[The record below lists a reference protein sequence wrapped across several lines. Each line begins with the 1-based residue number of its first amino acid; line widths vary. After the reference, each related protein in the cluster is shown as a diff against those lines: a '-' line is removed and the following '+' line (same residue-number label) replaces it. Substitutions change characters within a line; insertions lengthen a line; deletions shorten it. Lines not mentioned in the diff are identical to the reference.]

1 MRKKWTYVAIVSM
14 MLGVAPVFTGCV
26 DTDEPAGIN
35 ELRGAK
41 AELLRAKAAVEQANA
56 QWVLADAQYREAL
69 ARHENALA
77 AQAEYEAEKRRLEA
91 EMKAAQN
98 ERDKIQLQK
107 EIADLQAQME
117 ENALYHQ
124 TTMLQLQMN
133 FEKVRLEYENLMKA
147 IEIAEATGNGV
158 PTTIA
163 DLKRDVQEK
172 YAKLYGGSYTNSQG
186 EAIPVP
192 VESSLY
198 YLLQQAQERVYN
210 ISLNHA
216 NGIVDSNGSKYIPML
231 KLHVADAEAKVAAE
245 KEALQKLQDFLKN
258 DVETTDWRAEIE
270 ELEAAIDQINKDL
283 DAKKVE
289 LSKAENSDS
298 YIAAKQA
305 LYGVYISNKPI
316 QSKGMSGVEGSALAD
331 YPMNWYDA
339 TQDGAWQVYKRS
351 EQELQELKKETEFT
365 LEGDKMETKV
375 SEPLNDLLQAMERE
389 IYGLSSTATVTD
401 WQNGLGYDDIVY
413 RYYYEDASSNPVY
426 PSFDIEKD
434 EYPATINTGIP
445 VSQLFAHFQNWKEV
459 LAAASENNY
468 KNAIEMAKLE
478 KARLNDEI
486 EKTDKPNYDKKVAE
500 WRIALDAYSKGTI
513 ADFTKDEDYG
523 AVTEIFTGYSTAYK
537 ALADAVKAYNDTYSS
552 KYTEA
557 YNTYISEERRLT
569 YYEYGL
575 DAFLANVPAGF
586 NITEAKSNIDNITG
600 ARTIDAYED
609 AIRKACSAAGENDK
623 AAVEAAVWT
632 AIETYVQTLLNN
644 NKELI
649 GKAEEAAKKAA
660 GDAVDIVKVNT
671 AQSNLSV
678 AANKITSAFTALD
691 NIIKY
696 PYAQKR
702 TTDAA
707 KASTLDVLIGKYNE
721 ETKKYELKLSGTTVT
736 AYQKELDEKGNETG
750 KLEVIVTDLEAA
762 EITAATKTELLSK
775 TDIKNVVVKAS
786 KAAFGVLPD
795 EYWAADELPTP
806 DEILAAYEEY
816 IDAGNS
822 YSDMPAG
829 IIYAQK
835 VKEVEEKDE
844 AINQVA
850 DLGKLKAEVD
860 AAYDALVK
868 KFQTEYETTFA
879 DAEKAVED
887 NAAKLLDA
895 ETALID
901 AEEPFAKLKADIAQL
916 EAKLSAQ
923 TTIKAQLIAAV
934 TNHLGIEWPNNGG
947 WGQGN
952 GTNYDPES
960 FEEAL
965 EEAVAYQ
972 EKVVANAEYS
982 LAQLKIQLTQAEDGK
997 FDDLSYAQMQLTVAT
1012 NEFNVAWEAYQEAL
1026 ENLQKGLAV
1035 AADEAEEEQP
1045 AE

>member
-26 DTDEPAGIN
+26 DTDEPAGIEN
-35 ELRGAK
+35 LRGAK

-77 AQAEYEAEKRRLEA
+77 AQAEYEAEKRKLEA

-172 YAKLYGGSYTNSQG
+172 YAKLYGGDYIDALGN
-186 EAIPVP
+186 PVS
-192 VESSLY
+192 VSAENSLY
-198 YLLQQAQERVYN
+198 YKLQAAQKKVYD

-216 NGIVDSNGSKYIPML
+216 HGIVNDEGKDKYIPRL
-231 KLHVADAEAKVAAE
+231 ELQVANQQAIVDAE

-258 DVETTDWRAEIE
+258 DTETTDWRAEIE
-270 ELEAAIDQINKDL
+270 ELETALEDIKKAV
-283 DAKKVE
+283 DAKNVE
-289 LSKAENSDS
+289 LEKAKNSES
-298 YIAAKQA
+298 YLALAHA
-305 LYGVYISNKPI
+305 LYGVYGNTAT
-316 QSKGMSGVEGSALAD
+316 GGTTDVTGVEGTMAD
-331 YPMNWYDA
+331 EYPVDWEA
-339 TQDGAWQVYKRS
+339 AAQDGAWQVYKRA
-351 EQELQELKKETEFT
+351 EKDLNTLKLETEFT

-375 SEPLNDLLQAMERE
+375 SKPLNDLLQAMERE
-389 IYGLSSTATVTD
+389 MYGLSSTATVTD
-401 WQNGLGYDDIVY
+401 WQNGLVYDEIVY
-413 RYYYEDASSNPVY
+413 RYYYNDGTKDVY
-426 PSFDIEKD
+426 PSFDVEKD
-434 EYPATINTGIP
+434 EYPATINTGLP

-486 EKTDKPNYDKKVAE
+486 EKKDRPNYDKKVAE

-586 NITEAKSNIDNITG
+586 NIKEAESNIENITG

-649 GKAEEAAKKAA
+649 GKAEAAAKKAA
-660 GDAVDIVKVNT
+660 GDAVDINKVNV
-671 AQSNLSV
+671 AQGTLSK
-678 AANKITSAFTALD
+678 AANKITSAFTTLD
-691 NIIKY
+691 NIIMY

-762 EITAATKTELLSK
+762 EITAATKTELLPK
-775 TDIKNVVVKAS
+775 TNIKGVVVSAS
-786 KAAFGVLPD
+786 EAAFGVLPD

-816 IDAGNS
+816 IDAGYS
-822 YSDMPAG
+822 YPEKPAG

-868 KFQTEYETTFA
+868 EFQTKYDEAFA
-879 DAEKAVED
+879 GAEKALDDATE
-887 NAAKLLDA
+887 KLLAADA
-895 ETALID
+895 ALFE
-901 AEEPFAKLKADIAQL
+901 AEEAFATIKAEIAEL
-916 EAKLSAQ
+916 EAKYNAQ
-923 TTIKAQLIAAV
+923 TAIRNTLIQAV
-934 TNHLGIEWPNNGG
+934 TNNLGIEWPNGSG
-947 WGQGN
+947 TGTGQYN
-952 GTNYDPES
+952 PETFEDALEAAIAYQKS
-960 FEEAL
+960 VVVNVEEAL
-965 EEAVAYQ
+965 AKLKIALTKAQDGQYDDM
-972 EKVVANAEYS
+972 AD
-982 LAQLKIQLTQAEDGK
+982 AQLALDI
-997 FDDLSYAQMQLTVAT
+997 AT
-1012 NEFNVAWEAYQEAL
+1012 YNFNTAWEAYQDAL

>member
-26 DTDEPAGIN
+26 DTDEPAGIEN
-35 ELRGAK
+35 LRGAK

-77 AQAEYEAEKRRLEA
+77 AQAEYEAEKRKLEA

-172 YAKLYGGSYTNSQG
+172 YAKLYGGDYIDALGN
-186 EAIPVP
+186 PVS
-192 VESSLY
+192 VSAENSLY
-198 YLLQQAQERVYN
+198 YKLQAAQKKVYD

-216 NGIVDSNGSKYIPML
+216 HGIVNDEGKDKYIPRL
-231 KLHVADAEAKVAAE
+231 ELQVANQQAIVDAE

-258 DVETTDWRAEIE
+258 DTETTDWRAEIE
-270 ELEAAIDQINKDL
+270 ELETALEDIKKAV
-283 DAKKVE
+283 DAKNVE
-289 LSKAENSDS
+289 LEKAKNSES
-298 YIAAKQA
+298 YLALAHA
-305 LYGVYISNKPI
+305 LYGVYGNTAT
-316 QSKGMSGVEGSALAD
+316 GGTTDVTGVEGTMAD
-331 YPMNWYDA
+331 EYPVDWEA
-339 TQDGAWQVYKRS
+339 AAQDGAWQVYKRA
-351 EQELQELKKETEFT
+351 EKDLNTLKLETEFT

-375 SEPLNDLLQAMERE
+375 SKPLNDLLQAMERE
-389 IYGLSSTATVTD
+389 MYGLSSTATVTD
-401 WQNGLGYDDIVY
+401 WQNGLVYDEIVY
-413 RYYYEDASSNPVY
+413 RYYYNDGTKDVY
-426 PSFDIEKD
+426 PSFDVEKD
-434 EYPATINTGIP
+434 EYPATINTGLP

-486 EKTDKPNYDKKVAE
+486 EKKDKPNYDKKVAE

-586 NITEAKSNIDNITG
+586 NIKEAESNIENITG

-649 GKAEEAAKKAA
+649 GKAEAAAKKAA
-660 GDAVDIVKVNT
+660 GDAVDINKVNV
-671 AQSNLSV
+671 AQGTLSK
-678 AANKITSAFTALD
+678 AANKITSAFTTLD
-691 NIIKY
+691 NIIMY

-762 EITAATKTELLSK
+762 EITAATKTELLPK
-775 TDIKNVVVKAS
+775 TNIKGVVVSAS
-786 KAAFGVLPD
+786 EAAFGVLPD

-816 IDAGNS
+816 IDAGYS
-822 YSDMPAG
+822 YPEKPAG

-868 KFQTEYETTFA
+868 EFQTKYDEAFA
-879 DAEKAVED
+879 GAEKALDDATE
-887 NAAKLLDA
+887 KLLAADA
-895 ETALID
+895 AVFE
-901 AEEPFAKLKADIAQL
+901 AEEAFATIKAEIAEL
-916 EAKLSAQ
+916 EAKYNAQ
-923 TTIKAQLIAAV
+923 TAIRNTLIQAV
-934 TNHLGIEWPNNGG
+934 TNNLGIEWPNGSG
-947 WGQGN
+947 TGTGQYN
-952 GTNYDPES
+952 PETFEDALEAAIAYQKS
-960 FEEAL
+960 VVVNVEEAL
-965 EEAVAYQ
+965 AKLKIALTKAQDGQYDDM
-972 EKVVANAEYS
+972 AD
-982 LAQLKIQLTQAEDGK
+982 AQLALDI
-997 FDDLSYAQMQLTVAT
+997 AT
-1012 NEFNVAWEAYQEAL
+1012 YNFNTAWEAYQDAL

>member
-26 DTDEPAGIN
+26 DTDEPAGIEN
-35 ELRGAK
+35 LRGAK

-77 AQAEYEAEKRRLEA
+77 AQAEYEAEKRKLEA

-172 YAKLYGGSYTNSQG
+172 YAKLYGGDYIDALGN
-186 EAIPVP
+186 PVS
-192 VESSLY
+192 VSAENSLY
-198 YLLQQAQERVYN
+198 YKLQAAQKKVYD

-216 NGIVDSNGSKYIPML
+216 HGIVNDEGKDKYIPRL
-231 KLHVADAEAKVAAE
+231 ELQVANQQAIVDAE

-258 DVETTDWRAEIE
+258 DTETTDWRAEIE
-270 ELEAAIDQINKDL
+270 ELETALEDIKKAV
-283 DAKKVE
+283 DAKNVE
-289 LSKAENSDS
+289 LEKAKNSES
-298 YIAAKQA
+298 YLALAHA
-305 LYGVYISNKPI
+305 LYGVYGNTAT
-316 QSKGMSGVEGSALAD
+316 GGTTDVTGVEGTMAD
-331 YPMNWYDA
+331 EYPVDWEA
-339 TQDGAWQVYKRS
+339 AAQDGAWQVYKRA
-351 EQELQELKKETEFT
+351 EKDLNTLKLETEFT

-375 SEPLNDLLQAMERE
+375 SKPLNDLLQAMERE
-389 IYGLSSTATVTD
+389 MYGLSSTATVTD
-401 WQNGLGYDDIVY
+401 WQNGLVYDEIVY
-413 RYYYEDASSNPVY
+413 RYYYNDGTKDVY
-426 PSFDIEKD
+426 PSFDVEKD
-434 EYPATINTGIP
+434 EYPATINTGLP

-486 EKTDKPNYDKKVAE
+486 EKKDKPNYDKKVAE

-586 NITEAKSNIDNITG
+586 NIKEAESNIENITG

-649 GKAEEAAKKAA
+649 GKAEAAAKKAA
-660 GDAVDIVKVNT
+660 GDAVDINKVNV
-671 AQSNLSV
+671 AQGTLSK
-678 AANKITSAFTALD
+678 AANKITSAFTTLD
-691 NIIKY
+691 NIIMY

-762 EITAATKTELLSK
+762 EITAATKTELLPK
-775 TDIKNVVVKAS
+775 TNIKGVVVSAS
-786 KAAFGVLPD
+786 EAAFGVLPD

-816 IDAGNS
+816 IDAGYS
-822 YSDMPAG
+822 YPEKPAG

-868 KFQTEYETTFA
+868 EFQTKYDEAFA
-879 DAEKAVED
+879 GAEKALDDATE
-887 NAAKLLDA
+887 KLLAADA
-895 ETALID
+895 ALFE
-901 AEEPFAKLKADIAQL
+901 AEEAFATIKAEIAEL
-916 EAKLSAQ
+916 EAKYNVQ
-923 TTIKAQLIAAV
+923 TAIRNTLIQAV
-934 TNHLGIEWPNNGG
+934 TNNLGIEWPNGSG
-947 WGQGN
+947 TGTGQYN
-952 GTNYDPES
+952 PETFEDALEAAIAYQKS
-960 FEEAL
+960 VVVNVEEAL
-965 EEAVAYQ
+965 AKLKIALTKAQDGQYDDM
-972 EKVVANAEYS
+972 AD
-982 LAQLKIQLTQAEDGK
+982 AQLALDI
-997 FDDLSYAQMQLTVAT
+997 AT
-1012 NEFNVAWEAYQEAL
+1012 YNFNTAWEAYQDAL

>member
-26 DTDEPAGIN
+26 DTDEPAGIEN
-35 ELRGAK
+35 LRGAK

-77 AQAEYEAEKRRLEA
+77 AQAEYEAEKRKLEA

-172 YAKLYGGSYTNSQG
+172 YAKLYGGDYIDALGN
-186 EAIPVP
+186 PVS
-192 VESSLY
+192 VSAENSLY
-198 YLLQQAQERVYN
+198 YKLQAAQKKVYD

-216 NGIVDSNGSKYIPML
+216 HGIVNDEGKDKYIPRL
-231 KLHVADAEAKVAAE
+231 ELQVANQQAIVDAE

-258 DVETTDWRAEIE
+258 DTETTDWRAEIE
-270 ELEAAIDQINKDL
+270 ELETALEDIKKTV
-283 DAKKVE
+283 DAKNVE
-289 LSKAENSDS
+289 LEKAKNSES
-298 YIAAKQA
+298 YLALAHA
-305 LYGVYISNKPI
+305 LYGVYGNTAT
-316 QSKGMSGVEGSALAD
+316 GGTTDVTGVEGTMAD
-331 YPMNWYDA
+331 EYPVDWEA
-339 TQDGAWQVYKRS
+339 AAQDGAWQVYKRA
-351 EQELQELKKETEFT
+351 EKDLNTLKLETEFT

-375 SEPLNDLLQAMERE
+375 SKPLNDLLQAMERE
-389 IYGLSSTATVTD
+389 MYGLSSTATVTD
-401 WQNGLGYDDIVY
+401 WQNGLVYDEIVY
-413 RYYYEDASSNPVY
+413 RYYYNDGTKDVY
-426 PSFDIEKD
+426 PSFDVEKD
-434 EYPATINTGIP
+434 EYPATINTGLP

-486 EKTDKPNYDKKVAE
+486 EKKDKPNYDKKVAE

-586 NITEAKSNIDNITG
+586 NIKEAESNIENITG

-649 GKAEEAAKKAA
+649 GKAEAAAKKAA
-660 GDAVDIVKVNT
+660 GDAVDINKVNV
-671 AQSNLSV
+671 AQGTLSK
-678 AANKITSAFTALD
+678 AANKITSAFTTLD
-691 NIIKY
+691 NIIMY

-762 EITAATKTELLSK
+762 EITAATKTELLPK
-775 TDIKNVVVKAS
+775 TNIKGVVVSAS
-786 KAAFGVLPD
+786 EAAFGVLPD

-816 IDAGNS
+816 IDAGYS
-822 YSDMPAG
+822 YPEKPAG

-868 KFQTEYETTFA
+868 EFQTKYDEAFA
-879 DAEKAVED
+879 GAEKALDDATE
-887 NAAKLLDA
+887 KLLAADA
-895 ETALID
+895 ALFE
-901 AEEPFAKLKADIAQL
+901 AEEAFATIKAEIAEL
-916 EAKLSAQ
+916 EAKYNAQ
-923 TTIKAQLIAAV
+923 TAIRNTLIQAV
-934 TNHLGIEWPNNGG
+934 TNNLGIEWPNGSG
-947 WGQGN
+947 TGTGQYN
-952 GTNYDPES
+952 PETFEDALEAAIAYQKS
-960 FEEAL
+960 VVVNVEEAL
-965 EEAVAYQ
+965 AKLKIALTKAQDGQYDDM
-972 EKVVANAEYS
+972 AD
-982 LAQLKIQLTQAEDGK
+982 AQLALDI
-997 FDDLSYAQMQLTVAT
+997 AT
-1012 NEFNVAWEAYQEAL
+1012 YNFNTAWEAYQDAL

>member
-26 DTDEPAGIN
+26 DTDEPAGIEN
-35 ELRGAK
+35 LRGAK

-77 AQAEYEAEKRRLEA
+77 AQAEYEAEKRKLEA

-172 YAKLYGGSYTNSQG
+172 YAKLYGGDYIDALGN
-186 EAIPVP
+186 PVS
-192 VESSLY
+192 VSAENSLY
-198 YLLQQAQERVYN
+198 YKLQAAQKKVYD

-216 NGIVDSNGSKYIPML
+216 HGIVNDEGKDKYIPRL
-231 KLHVADAEAKVAAE
+231 ELQVANQQAIVDAE

-258 DVETTDWRAEIE
+258 DTETTDWRAEIE
-270 ELEAAIDQINKDL
+270 ELETALEDIKKAV
-283 DAKKVE
+283 DAKNVE
-289 LSKAENSDS
+289 LEKAKNSES
-298 YIAAKQA
+298 YLALAHA
-305 LYGVYISNKPI
+305 LYGVYGNTAT
-316 QSKGMSGVEGSALAD
+316 GGTTDVTGVEGTMAD
-331 YPMNWYDA
+331 EYPVDWEA
-339 TQDGAWQVYKRS
+339 AAQDGAWQVYKRA
-351 EQELQELKKETEFT
+351 EKDLNTLKLETEFT

-375 SEPLNDLLQAMERE
+375 SKPLNDLLQAMERE
-389 IYGLSSTATVTD
+389 MYGLSSTATVTD
-401 WQNGLGYDDIVY
+401 WQNGLVYDEIVY
-413 RYYYEDASSNPVY
+413 RYYYNDGTKDVY
-426 PSFDIEKD
+426 PSFDVEKD
-434 EYPATINTGIP
+434 EYPATINTGLP

-486 EKTDKPNYDKKVAE
+486 EKKDKPNYDKKVAE

-586 NITEAKSNIDNITG
+586 NIKEAESNIENITG

-649 GKAEEAAKKAA
+649 GKAEAAAKKAA
-660 GDAVDIVKVNT
+660 GDAVDINKVNV
-671 AQSNLSV
+671 AQGTLSK
-678 AANKITSAFTALD
+678 AANKITSAFTTLD
-691 NIIKY
+691 NIIMY

-762 EITAATKTELLSK
+762 EITAATKTELLPK
-775 TDIKNVVVKAS
+775 TNIKGVVVSAS
-786 KAAFGVLPD
+786 EAAFGVLPD

-816 IDAGNS
+816 IDAGYS
-822 YSDMPAG
+822 YPEKPAG

-868 KFQTEYETTFA
+868 EFQTKYDEAFA
-879 DAEKAVED
+879 GAEKALDDATE
-887 NAAKLLDA
+887 KLLAADA
-895 ETALID
+895 ALFE
-901 AEEPFAKLKADIAQL
+901 AEEAFATIKAEIAEL
-916 EAKLSAQ
+916 EAKYNAQ
-923 TTIKAQLIAAV
+923 TAIRNTLIQAV
-934 TNHLGIEWPNNGG
+934 TNNLGIEWPNGSG
-947 WGQGN
+947 TGTGQYN
-952 GTNYDPES
+952 PETFEDALEAAIAYQKS
-960 FEEAL
+960 VVVNVEEAL
-965 EEAVAYQ
+965 AKLKIALTKAQDGQYDDM
-972 EKVVANAEYS
+972 AD
-982 LAQLKIQLTQAEDGK
+982 AQLALDI
-997 FDDLSYAQMQLTVAT
+997 AT
-1012 NEFNVAWEAYQEAL
+1012 YNFNTAWEAYQDAL

>member
-26 DTDEPAGIN
+26 DTDEPAGIEN
-35 ELRGAK
+35 LRGAK

-77 AQAEYEAEKRRLEA
+77 AQAEYEAEKRKLEA

-172 YAKLYGGSYTNSQG
+172 YAKLYGGDYIDALGN
-186 EAIPVP
+186 PVS
-192 VESSLY
+192 VSAENSLY
-198 YLLQQAQERVYN
+198 YKLQAAQKKVYD

-216 NGIVDSNGSKYIPML
+216 HGIVNDEGKDKYIPRL
-231 KLHVADAEAKVAAE
+231 ELQVANQQAIVDAE

-258 DVETTDWRAEIE
+258 DTETTDWRAEIE
-270 ELEAAIDQINKDL
+270 ELETALEDIKKAV
-283 DAKKVE
+283 DAKNVE
-289 LSKAENSDS
+289 LEKAKNSES
-298 YIAAKQA
+298 YLALAHA
-305 LYGVYISNKPI
+305 LYGVYGNTAT
-316 QSKGMSGVEGSALAD
+316 GGTTDVTGVEGTMAD
-331 YPMNWYDA
+331 EYLVDWEA
-339 TQDGAWQVYKRS
+339 AAQDGAWQVYKRA
-351 EQELQELKKETEFT
+351 EKDLNTLKLETEFT

-375 SEPLNDLLQAMERE
+375 SKPLNDLLQAMERE
-389 IYGLSSTATVTD
+389 MYGLSSTATVTD
-401 WQNGLGYDDIVY
+401 WQNGLVYDEIVY
-413 RYYYEDASSNPVY
+413 RYYYNDGTKDVY
-426 PSFDIEKD
+426 PSFDVEKD
-434 EYPATINTGIP
+434 EYPATINTGLP

-486 EKTDKPNYDKKVAE
+486 EKKDKPNYDKKVAE

-586 NITEAKSNIDNITG
+586 NIKEAESNIENITG

-649 GKAEEAAKKAA
+649 GKAEAAAKKAA
-660 GDAVDIVKVNT
+660 GDAVDINKVNV
-671 AQSNLSV
+671 AQGTLSK
-678 AANKITSAFTALD
+678 AANKITSAFTTLD
-691 NIIKY
+691 NIIMY

-762 EITAATKTELLSK
+762 EITAATKTELLPK
-775 TDIKNVVVKAS
+775 TNIKGVVVSAS
-786 KAAFGVLPD
+786 EAAFGVLPD

-816 IDAGNS
+816 IDAGYS
-822 YSDMPAG
+822 YPEKPAG

-868 KFQTEYETTFA
+868 EFQTKYDEAFA
-879 DAEKAVED
+879 GAEKALDDATE
-887 NAAKLLDA
+887 KLLAADA
-895 ETALID
+895 ALFE
-901 AEEPFAKLKADIAQL
+901 AEEAFATIKAEIAEL
-916 EAKLSAQ
+916 EAKYNAQ
-923 TTIKAQLIAAV
+923 TAIRNTLIQAV
-934 TNHLGIEWPNNGG
+934 TNNLGIEWPNGSG
-947 WGQGN
+947 TGTGQYN
-952 GTNYDPES
+952 PETFEDALEAAIAYQKS
-960 FEEAL
+960 VVVNVEEAL
-965 EEAVAYQ
+965 AKLKIALTKAQDGQYDDM
-972 EKVVANAEYS
+972 AD
-982 LAQLKIQLTQAEDGK
+982 AQLALDI
-997 FDDLSYAQMQLTVAT
+997 AT
-1012 NEFNVAWEAYQEAL
+1012 YNFNTAWEAYQDAL

>member
-1 MRKKWTYVAIVSM
+1 M
-14 MLGVAPVFTGCV
+14 
-26 DTDEPAGIN
+26 
-35 ELRGAK
+35 
-41 AELLRAKAAVEQANA
+41 
-56 QWVLADAQYREAL
+56 
-69 ARHENALA
+69 
-77 AQAEYEAEKRRLEA
+77 
-91 EMKAAQN
+91 
-98 ERDKIQLQK
+98 
-107 EIADLQAQME
+107 
-117 ENALYHQ
+117 
-124 TTMLQLQMN
+124 
-133 FEKVRLEYENLMKA
+133 
-147 IEIAEATGNGV
+147 
-158 PTTIA
+158 
-163 DLKRDVQEK
+163 
-172 YAKLYGGSYTNSQG
+172 
-186 EAIPVP
+186 
-192 VESSLY
+192 
-198 YLLQQAQERVYN
+198 
-210 ISLNHA
+210 
-216 NGIVDSNGSKYIPML
+216 
-231 KLHVADAEAKVAAE
+231 
-245 KEALQKLQDFLKN
+245 KN
-258 DVETTDWRAEIE
+258 DTETTDWRAEIE
-270 ELEAAIDQINKDL
+270 ELETALEDIKKAV
-283 DAKKVE
+283 DAKNVE
-289 LSKAENSDS
+289 LEKAKNSES
-298 YIAAKQA
+298 YLALAHA
-305 LYGVYISNKPI
+305 LYGVYGNTAT
-316 QSKGMSGVEGSALAD
+316 GGTTDVTGVEGTMAD
-331 YPMNWYDA
+331 EYPVDWEA
-339 TQDGAWQVYKRS
+339 AAQDGAWQVYKRA
-351 EQELQELKKETEFT
+351 EKDLNTLKLETEFT

-375 SEPLNDLLQAMERE
+375 SKPLNDLLQAMERE
-389 IYGLSSTATVTD
+389 MYGLSSTATVTD
-401 WQNGLGYDDIVY
+401 WQNGLVYDEIVY
-413 RYYYEDASSNPVY
+413 RYYYNDGTKDVY
-426 PSFDIEKD
+426 PSFDVEKD
-434 EYPATINTGIP
+434 EYPATINTGLP

-486 EKTDKPNYDKKVAE
+486 EKKDKPNYDKKVAE

-586 NITEAKSNIDNITG
+586 NIKEAESNIENITG

-649 GKAEEAAKKAA
+649 GKAEAAAKKAA
-660 GDAVDIVKVNT
+660 GDAVDINKVNV
-671 AQSNLSV
+671 AQGTLSK
-678 AANKITSAFTALD
+678 AANKITSAFTTLD
-691 NIIKY
+691 NIIMY

-762 EITAATKTELLSK
+762 EITAATKTELLPK
-775 TDIKNVVVKAS
+775 TNIKGVVVSAS
-786 KAAFGVLPD
+786 EAAFGVLPD

-816 IDAGNS
+816 IDAGYS
-822 YSDMPAG
+822 YPEKPAG

-868 KFQTEYETTFA
+868 EFQTKYDEAFA
-879 DAEKAVED
+879 GAEKALDDATE
-887 NAAKLLDA
+887 KLLAADA
-895 ETALID
+895 ALFE
-901 AEEPFAKLKADIAQL
+901 AEEAFATIKAEIAEL
-916 EAKLSAQ
+916 EAKYNAQ
-923 TTIKAQLIAAV
+923 TAIRNTLIQAV
-934 TNHLGIEWPNNGG
+934 TNNLGIEWPNGSG
-947 WGQGN
+947 TGTGQYN
-952 GTNYDPES
+952 PETFEDALEAAIAYQKS
-960 FEEAL
+960 VVVNVEEAL
-965 EEAVAYQ
+965 AKLKIALTKAQDGQYDDM
-972 EKVVANAEYS
+972 AD
-982 LAQLKIQLTQAEDGK
+982 AQLALDI
-997 FDDLSYAQMQLTVAT
+997 AT
-1012 NEFNVAWEAYQEAL
+1012 YNFNTAWEAYQDAL

>member
-1 MRKKWTYVAIVSM
+1 
-14 MLGVAPVFTGCV
+14 
-26 DTDEPAGIN
+26 
-35 ELRGAK
+35 
-41 AELLRAKAAVEQANA
+41 
-56 QWVLADAQYREAL
+56 
-69 ARHENALA
+69 
-77 AQAEYEAEKRRLEA
+77 
-91 EMKAAQN
+91 MKAAQN

-172 YAKLYGGSYTNSQG
+172 YAKLYGGDYIDALGN
-186 EAIPVP
+186 PVS
-192 VESSLY
+192 VSAENSLY
-198 YLLQQAQERVYN
+198 YKLQAAQKKVYD

-216 NGIVDSNGSKYIPML
+216 HGIVNDEGKDKYIPRL
-231 KLHVADAEAKVAAE
+231 ELQVANQQAIVDAE

-258 DVETTDWRAEIE
+258 DTETTDWRAEIE
-270 ELEAAIDQINKDL
+270 ELETALEDIKKAV
-283 DAKKVE
+283 DAKNVE
-289 LSKAENSDS
+289 LEKAKNSES
-298 YIAAKQA
+298 YLALAHA
-305 LYGVYISNKPI
+305 LYGVYGNTAT
-316 QSKGMSGVEGSALAD
+316 GGTTDVTGVEGTMAD
-331 YPMNWYDA
+331 EYPVDWEA
-339 TQDGAWQVYKRS
+339 AAQDGAWQVYKRA
-351 EQELQELKKETEFT
+351 EKDLNTLKLETEFT

-375 SEPLNDLLQAMERE
+375 SKPLNDLLQAMERE
-389 IYGLSSTATVTD
+389 MYGLSSTATVTD
-401 WQNGLGYDDIVY
+401 WQNGLVYDEIVY
-413 RYYYEDASSNPVY
+413 RYYYNDGTKDVY
-426 PSFDIEKD
+426 PSFDVEKD
-434 EYPATINTGIP
+434 EYPATINTGLP

-486 EKTDKPNYDKKVAE
+486 EKKDKPNYDKKVAE

-586 NITEAKSNIDNITG
+586 NIKEAESNIENITG

-649 GKAEEAAKKAA
+649 GKAEAAAKKAA
-660 GDAVDIVKVNT
+660 GDAVDINKVNV
-671 AQSNLSV
+671 AQGTLSK
-678 AANKITSAFTALD
+678 AANKITSAFTTLD
-691 NIIKY
+691 NIIMY

-762 EITAATKTELLSK
+762 EITAATKTELLPK
-775 TDIKNVVVKAS
+775 TNIKGVVVSAS
-786 KAAFGVLPD
+786 EAAFGVLPD

-816 IDAGNS
+816 IDAGYS
-822 YSDMPAG
+822 YPEKPAG

-868 KFQTEYETTFA
+868 EFQTKYDEAFA
-879 DAEKAVED
+879 GAEKALDDATE
-887 NAAKLLDA
+887 KLLAADA
-895 ETALID
+895 ALFE
-901 AEEPFAKLKADIAQL
+901 AEEAFATIKAEIAEL
-916 EAKLSAQ
+916 EAKYNAQ
-923 TTIKAQLIAAV
+923 TAIRNTLIQAV
-934 TNHLGIEWPNNGG
+934 TNNLGIEWPNGSG
-947 WGQGN
+947 TGTGQYN
-952 GTNYDPES
+952 PETFEDALEAAIAYQKS
-960 FEEAL
+960 VVVNVEEAL
-965 EEAVAYQ
+965 AKLKIALTKAQDGQYDDM
-972 EKVVANAEYS
+972 AD
-982 LAQLKIQLTQAEDGK
+982 AQLALDI
-997 FDDLSYAQMQLTVAT
+997 AT
-1012 NEFNVAWEAYQEAL
+1012 YNFNTAWEAYQDAL

>member
-26 DTDEPAGIN
+26 DTDEPAGIEN
-35 ELRGAK
+35 LRGAK

-77 AQAEYEAEKRRLEA
+77 AQAEYEAEKRKLEA

-124 TTMLQLQMN
+124 TTMLQLQKN
-133 FEKVRLEYENLMKA
+133 YKKVRLEYENLMKA

-172 YAKLYGGSYTNSQG
+172 YAKLYGGDYIDALGN
-186 EAIPVP
+186 PVS
-192 VESSLY
+192 VSAENSLY
-198 YLLQQAQERVYN
+198 YKLQAAQKKVYD

-216 NGIVDSNGSKYIPML
+216 HGIVNDEGKDKYIPRL
-231 KLHVADAEAKVAAE
+231 ELQVANQQAIVDAE

-258 DVETTDWRAEIE
+258 DTETTDWRAEIE
-270 ELEAAIDQINKDL
+270 ELETALEDIKKAV
-283 DAKKVE
+283 DAKNVE
-289 LSKAENSDS
+289 LEKAKNSES
-298 YIAAKQA
+298 YLALAHA
-305 LYGVYISNKPI
+305 LYGVYGNTAT
-316 QSKGMSGVEGSALAD
+316 GGTTDVTGVEGTMAD
-331 YPMNWYDA
+331 EYPVDWEA
-339 TQDGAWQVYKRS
+339 AAQDGAWQVYKRA
-351 EQELQELKKETEFT
+351 EKDLNTLKLETEFT

-375 SEPLNDLLQAMERE
+375 SKPLNDLLQAMERE
-389 IYGLSSTATVTD
+389 MYGLSSTATVTD
-401 WQNGLGYDDIVY
+401 WQNGLVYDEIVY
-413 RYYYEDASSNPVY
+413 RYYYNDGTKDVY
-426 PSFDIEKD
+426 PSFDVEKD
-434 EYPATINTGIP
+434 EYPATINTGLP

-486 EKTDKPNYDKKVAE
+486 EKKDKPNYDKKVAE

-586 NITEAKSNIDNITG
+586 NIKEAESNIENITG

-649 GKAEEAAKKAA
+649 GKAEAAAKKAA
-660 GDAVDIVKVNT
+660 GDAVDINKVNV
-671 AQSNLSV
+671 AQGTLSK
-678 AANKITSAFTALD
+678 AANKITSAFTTLD
-691 NIIKY
+691 NIIMY

-762 EITAATKTELLSK
+762 EITAATKTELLPK
-775 TDIKNVVVKAS
+775 TNIKGVVVSAS
-786 KAAFGVLPD
+786 EAAFGVLPD

-816 IDAGNS
+816 IDAGYS
-822 YSDMPAG
+822 YPEKPAG

-868 KFQTEYETTFA
+868 EFQTKYDEAFA
-879 DAEKAVED
+879 GAEKALDDATE
-887 NAAKLLDA
+887 KLLAADA
-895 ETALID
+895 ALFE
-901 AEEPFAKLKADIAQL
+901 AEEAFATIKAEIAEL
-916 EAKLSAQ
+916 EAKYNAQ
-923 TTIKAQLIAAV
+923 TAIRNTLIQAV
-934 TNHLGIEWPNNGG
+934 TNNLGIEWPNGSG
-947 WGQGN
+947 TGTGQYN
-952 GTNYDPES
+952 PETFEDALEAAIAYQKS
-960 FEEAL
+960 VVVNVEEAL
-965 EEAVAYQ
+965 AKLKIALTKAQDGQYDDM
-972 EKVVANAEYS
+972 AD
-982 LAQLKIQLTQAEDGK
+982 AQLALDI
-997 FDDLSYAQMQLTVAT
+997 AT
-1012 NEFNVAWEAYQEAL
+1012 YNFNTAWEAYQDAL

>member
-1 MRKKWTYVAIVSM
+1 M
-14 MLGVAPVFTGCV
+14 
-26 DTDEPAGIN
+26 
-35 ELRGAK
+35 
-41 AELLRAKAAVEQANA
+41 
-56 QWVLADAQYREAL
+56 
-69 ARHENALA
+69 
-77 AQAEYEAEKRRLEA
+77 
-91 EMKAAQN
+91 
-98 ERDKIQLQK
+98 
-107 EIADLQAQME
+107 
-117 ENALYHQ
+117 
-124 TTMLQLQMN
+124 
-133 FEKVRLEYENLMKA
+133 
-147 IEIAEATGNGV
+147 
-158 PTTIA
+158 
-163 DLKRDVQEK
+163 
-172 YAKLYGGSYTNSQG
+172 
-186 EAIPVP
+186 
-192 VESSLY
+192 
-198 YLLQQAQERVYN
+198 
-210 ISLNHA
+210 
-216 NGIVDSNGSKYIPML
+216 
-231 KLHVADAEAKVAAE
+231 
-245 KEALQKLQDFLKN
+245 
-258 DVETTDWRAEIE
+258 
-270 ELEAAIDQINKDL
+270 
-283 DAKKVE
+283 
-289 LSKAENSDS
+289 
-298 YIAAKQA
+298 
-305 LYGVYISNKPI
+305 
-316 QSKGMSGVEGSALAD
+316 
-331 YPMNWYDA
+331 
-339 TQDGAWQVYKRS
+339 
-351 EQELQELKKETEFT
+351 
-365 LEGDKMETKV
+365 
-375 SEPLNDLLQAMERE
+375 
-389 IYGLSSTATVTD
+389 
-401 WQNGLGYDDIVY
+401 
-413 RYYYEDASSNPVY
+413 
-426 PSFDIEKD
+426 
-434 EYPATINTGIP
+434 
-445 VSQLFAHFQNWKEV
+445 

-486 EKTDKPNYDKKVAE
+486 EKKDKPNYDKKVAE

-586 NITEAKSNIDNITG
+586 NIKEAESNIENITG

-649 GKAEEAAKKAA
+649 GKAEAAAKKAA
-660 GDAVDIVKVNT
+660 GDAVDINKVNV
-671 AQSNLSV
+671 AQGTLSK
-678 AANKITSAFTALD
+678 AANKITSAFTTLD
-691 NIIKY
+691 NIIMY

-762 EITAATKTELLSK
+762 EITAATKTELLPK
-775 TDIKNVVVKAS
+775 TNIKGVVVSAS
-786 KAAFGVLPD
+786 EAAFGVLPD

-816 IDAGNS
+816 IDAGYS
-822 YSDMPAG
+822 YPEKPAG

-868 KFQTEYETTFA
+868 EFQTKYDEAFA
-879 DAEKAVED
+879 GAEKALDDATE
-887 NAAKLLDA
+887 KLLAADA
-895 ETALID
+895 ALFE
-901 AEEPFAKLKADIAQL
+901 AEEAFATIKAEIAEL
-916 EAKLSAQ
+916 EAKYNAQ
-923 TTIKAQLIAAV
+923 TAIRNTLIQAV
-934 TNHLGIEWPNNGG
+934 TNNLGIEWPNGSG
-947 WGQGN
+947 TGTGQYN
-952 GTNYDPES
+952 PETFEDALEAAIAYQKS
-960 FEEAL
+960 VVVNVEEAL
-965 EEAVAYQ
+965 AKLKIALTKAQDGQYDDM
-972 EKVVANAEYS
+972 AD
-982 LAQLKIQLTQAEDGK
+982 AQLALDI
-997 FDDLSYAQMQLTVAT
+997 AT
-1012 NEFNVAWEAYQEAL
+1012 YNFNTAWEAYQDAL

>member
-26 DTDEPAGIN
+26 DTDEPAGIEN
-35 ELRGAK
+35 LRGAK

-77 AQAEYEAEKRRLEA
+77 AQAEYEAEKRKLEA

-172 YAKLYGGSYTNSQG
+172 YAKLYGGDYIDALGN
-186 EAIPVP
+186 PVS
-192 VESSLY
+192 VSAENSLY
-198 YLLQQAQERVYN
+198 YKLQAAQKKVYD

-216 NGIVDSNGSKYIPML
+216 HGIVNDEGKDKYIPRL
-231 KLHVADAEAKVAAE
+231 ELQVANQQAIVDAE

-258 DVETTDWRAEIE
+258 DTETTDWRAEIE
-270 ELEAAIDQINKDL
+270 ELETALEDIKKAV
-283 DAKKVE
+283 DAKNVE
-289 LSKAENSDS
+289 LEKAKNSES
-298 YIAAKQA
+298 YLALAHA
-305 LYGVYISNKPI
+305 LYGVYGNTAT
-316 QSKGMSGVEGSALAD
+316 GGTTDVTGVEGTMAD
-331 YPMNWYDA
+331 EYPVDWEA
-339 TQDGAWQVYKRS
+339 AAQDGAWQVYKRA
-351 EQELQELKKETEFT
+351 EKDLNTLKLETEFT

-375 SEPLNDLLQAMERE
+375 SKPLNDLLQAMERE
-389 IYGLSSTATVTD
+389 MYGLSSTATVTD
-401 WQNGLGYDDIVY
+401 WQNGLVYDEIVY
-413 RYYYEDASSNPVY
+413 RYYYNDGTKDVY
-426 PSFDIEKD
+426 PSFDVEKD
-434 EYPATINTGIP
+434 EYPATINTGLP

-486 EKTDKPNYDKKVAE
+486 EKKDKPNYDKKVAE

-586 NITEAKSNIDNITG
+586 NIKEAESNIENITG
-600 ARTIDAYED
+600 AMTIDAYED

-649 GKAEEAAKKAA
+649 GKAEAAAKKAA
-660 GDAVDIVKVNT
+660 GDAVDINKVNV
-671 AQSNLSV
+671 AQGTLSK
-678 AANKITSAFTALD
+678 AANKITSAFTTLD
-691 NIIKY
+691 NIIMY

-762 EITAATKTELLSK
+762 EITAATKTELLPK
-775 TDIKNVVVKAS
+775 TNIKGVVVSAS
-786 KAAFGVLPD
+786 EAAFGVLPD

-816 IDAGNS
+816 IDAGYS
-822 YSDMPAG
+822 YPEKPAG

-868 KFQTEYETTFA
+868 EFQTKYDEAFA
-879 DAEKAVED
+879 GAEKALDDATE
-887 NAAKLLDA
+887 KLLAADA
-895 ETALID
+895 ALFE
-901 AEEPFAKLKADIAQL
+901 AEEAFATIKAEIAEL
-916 EAKLSAQ
+916 EAKYNAQ
-923 TTIKAQLIAAV
+923 TAIRNTLIQAV
-934 TNHLGIEWPNNGG
+934 TNNLGIEWPNGSG
-947 WGQGN
+947 TGTGQYN
-952 GTNYDPES
+952 PETFEDALEAAIAYQKS
-960 FEEAL
+960 VVVNVEEAL
-965 EEAVAYQ
+965 AKLKIALTKAQDGQYDDM
-972 EKVVANAEYS
+972 AD
-982 LAQLKIQLTQAEDGK
+982 AQLALDI
-997 FDDLSYAQMQLTVAT
+997 AT
-1012 NEFNVAWEAYQEAL
+1012 YNFNTAWEAYQDAL

>member
-1 MRKKWTYVAIVSM
+1 M

-26 DTDEPAGIN
+26 DTDEPAGIEN
-35 ELRGAK
+35 LRGAK

-77 AQAEYEAEKRRLEA
+77 AQAEYEAEKRKLEA

-172 YAKLYGGSYTNSQG
+172 YAKLYGGDYIDALGN
-186 EAIPVP
+186 PVS
-192 VESSLY
+192 VSAENSLY
-198 YLLQQAQERVYN
+198 YKLQAAQKKVYD

-216 NGIVDSNGSKYIPML
+216 HGIVNDEGKDKYIPRL
-231 KLHVADAEAKVAAE
+231 ELQVANQQAIVDAE

-258 DVETTDWRAEIE
+258 DTETTDWRAEIE
-270 ELEAAIDQINKDL
+270 ELETALEDIKKAV
-283 DAKKVE
+283 DAKNVE
-289 LSKAENSDS
+289 LEKAKNSES
-298 YIAAKQA
+298 YLALAHA
-305 LYGVYISNKPI
+305 LYGVYGNTAT
-316 QSKGMSGVEGSALAD
+316 GGTTDVTGVEGTMAD
-331 YPMNWYDA
+331 EYPVDWEA
-339 TQDGAWQVYKRS
+339 AAQDGAWQVYKRA
-351 EQELQELKKETEFT
+351 EKDLNTLKLETEFT

-375 SEPLNDLLQAMERE
+375 SKPLNDLLQAMERE
-389 IYGLSSTATVTD
+389 MYGLSSTATVTD
-401 WQNGLGYDDIVY
+401 WQNGLVYDEIVY
-413 RYYYEDASSNPVY
+413 RYYYNDGTKDVY
-426 PSFDIEKD
+426 PSFDVEKD
-434 EYPATINTGIP
+434 EYPATINTGLP

-486 EKTDKPNYDKKVAE
+486 EKKDKPNYDKKVAE

-586 NITEAKSNIDNITG
+586 NIKEAESNIENITG

-649 GKAEEAAKKAA
+649 GKAEAAAKKAA
-660 GDAVDIVKVNT
+660 GDAVDINKVNV
-671 AQSNLSV
+671 AQGTLSK
-678 AANKITSAFTALD
+678 AANKITSAFTTLD
-691 NIIKY
+691 NIIMY

-762 EITAATKTELLSK
+762 EITAATKTELLPK
-775 TDIKNVVVKAS
+775 TNIKGVVVSAS
-786 KAAFGVLPD
+786 EAAFGVLPD

-816 IDAGNS
+816 IDAGYS
-822 YSDMPAG
+822 YPEKPAG

-868 KFQTEYETTFA
+868 EFQTKYDEAFA
-879 DAEKAVED
+879 GAEKALDDATE
-887 NAAKLLDA
+887 KLLAADA
-895 ETALID
+895 ALFE
-901 AEEPFAKLKADIAQL
+901 AEEAFATIKAEIAEL
-916 EAKLSAQ
+916 EAKYNAQ
-923 TTIKAQLIAAV
+923 TAIRNTLIQAV
-934 TNHLGIEWPNNGG
+934 TNNLGIEWPNGSG
-947 WGQGN
+947 TGTGQYN
-952 GTNYDPES
+952 PETFEDALEAAIAYQKS
-960 FEEAL
+960 VVVNVEEAL
-965 EEAVAYQ
+965 AKLKIALTKAQDGQYDDM
-972 EKVVANAEYS
+972 AD
-982 LAQLKIQLTQAEDGK
+982 AQLALDI
-997 FDDLSYAQMQLTVAT
+997 AT
-1012 NEFNVAWEAYQEAL
+1012 YNFNTAWEAYQDAL

>member
-26 DTDEPAGIN
+26 DTDEPAGIEN
-35 ELRGAK
+35 LRGAK

-77 AQAEYEAEKRRLEA
+77 AQAEYEAEKRKLEA

-172 YAKLYGGSYTNSQG
+172 YAKLYGGDYIDALGN
-186 EAIPVP
+186 PVS
-192 VESSLY
+192 VSAENSLY
-198 YLLQQAQERVYN
+198 YKLQAAQKKVYD

-216 NGIVDSNGSKYIPML
+216 HGIVNDEGKDKYIPRL
-231 KLHVADAEAKVAAE
+231 ELQVANQQAIVDAE

-258 DVETTDWRAEIE
+258 DTETTDWRAEIE
-270 ELEAAIDQINKDL
+270 ELETALEDIKKAV
-283 DAKKVE
+283 DAKNVE
-289 LSKAENSDS
+289 LEKAKNSES
-298 YIAAKQA
+298 YLALAHA
-305 LYGVYISNKPI
+305 LYGVYGNTAT
-316 QSKGMSGVEGSALAD
+316 GGTTDVTGVEGTMAD
-331 YPMNWYDA
+331 EYPVDWEA
-339 TQDGAWQVYKRS
+339 AAQDGAWQVYKRA
-351 EQELQELKKETEFT
+351 EKDLNTLKLETEFT

-375 SEPLNDLLQAMERE
+375 SKPLNDLLQAMERE
-389 IYGLSSTATVTD
+389 MYGLSSTATVTD
-401 WQNGLGYDDIVY
+401 WQNGLVYDEIVY
-413 RYYYEDASSNPVY
+413 RYYYNDGTKDVY
-426 PSFDIEKD
+426 PSFDVEKD
-434 EYPATINTGIP
+434 EYPATINTGLP

-486 EKTDKPNYDKKVAE
+486 EKKDKPNYDKKVAE

-586 NITEAKSNIDNITG
+586 NIKEAESNIENITG

-649 GKAEEAAKKAA
+649 GKAEAAAKKAA
-660 GDAVDIVKVNT
+660 GDAVDINKVNV
-671 AQSNLSV
+671 AQGTLSK
-678 AANKITSAFTALD
+678 AANKITSAFTTLD
-691 NIIKY
+691 NIIMY

-762 EITAATKTELLSK
+762 EITAATKTELLPK
-775 TDIKNVVVKAS
+775 TNIKGVVVSAS
-786 KAAFGVLPD
+786 EAAFGVLPD

-816 IDAGNS
+816 IDAGYS
-822 YSDMPAG
+822 YPEKPAG

-868 KFQTEYETTFA
+868 EFQTKYDEAFA
-879 DAEKAVED
+879 GAEKALDDATE
-887 NAAKLLDA
+887 KLLAADA
-895 ETALID
+895 ALFE
-901 AEEPFAKLKADIAQL
+901 AEEAFATIKAEIAEL
-916 EAKLSAQ
+916 EAKYNAQ
-923 TTIKAQLIAAV
+923 TAIRNTLIQAV
-934 TNHLGIEWPNNGG
+934 TNNLGIEWPNGS
-947 WGQGN
+947 
-952 GTNYDPES
+952 GTGTGLYNPETFEDALEAAIAYQKS
-960 FEEAL
+960 VVVNVEEAL
-965 EEAVAYQ
+965 AKLKIALTKAQDGQYDDM
-972 EKVVANAEYS
+972 AD
-982 LAQLKIQLTQAEDGK
+982 AQLALDI
-997 FDDLSYAQMQLTVAT
+997 AT
-1012 NEFNVAWEAYQEAL
+1012 YNFNTAWEAYQDAL

>member
-1 MRKKWTYVAIVSM
+1 
-14 MLGVAPVFTGCV
+14 
-26 DTDEPAGIN
+26 
-35 ELRGAK
+35 
-41 AELLRAKAAVEQANA
+41 
-56 QWVLADAQYREAL
+56 
-69 ARHENALA
+69 
-77 AQAEYEAEKRRLEA
+77 
-91 EMKAAQN
+91 
-98 ERDKIQLQK
+98 
-107 EIADLQAQME
+107 
-117 ENALYHQ
+117 
-124 TTMLQLQMN
+124 
-133 FEKVRLEYENLMKA
+133 MKA

-172 YAKLYGGSYTNSQG
+172 YAKLYGGDYIDALGN
-186 EAIPVP
+186 PVS
-192 VESSLY
+192 VSAENSLY
-198 YLLQQAQERVYN
+198 YKLQAAQKKVYD

-216 NGIVDSNGSKYIPML
+216 HGIVNDEGKDKYIPRL
-231 KLHVADAEAKVAAE
+231 ELQVANQQAIVDAE

-258 DVETTDWRAEIE
+258 DTETTDWRAEIE
-270 ELEAAIDQINKDL
+270 ELETALEDIKKAV
-283 DAKKVE
+283 DAKNVE
-289 LSKAENSDS
+289 LEKAKNSES
-298 YIAAKQA
+298 YLALAHA
-305 LYGVYISNKPI
+305 LYGVYGNTAT
-316 QSKGMSGVEGSALAD
+316 GGTTDVTGVEGTMAD
-331 YPMNWYDA
+331 EYPVDWEA
-339 TQDGAWQVYKRS
+339 AAQDGAWQVYKRA
-351 EQELQELKKETEFT
+351 EKDLNTLKLETEFT

-375 SEPLNDLLQAMERE
+375 SKPLNDLLQAMERE
-389 IYGLSSTATVTD
+389 MYGLSSTATVTD
-401 WQNGLGYDDIVY
+401 WQNGLVYDEIVY
-413 RYYYEDASSNPVY
+413 RYYYNDGTKDVY
-426 PSFDIEKD
+426 PSFDVEKD
-434 EYPATINTGIP
+434 EYPATINTGLP

-486 EKTDKPNYDKKVAE
+486 EKKDKPNYDKKVAE

-586 NITEAKSNIDNITG
+586 NIKEAESNIENITG

-649 GKAEEAAKKAA
+649 GKAEAAAKKAA
-660 GDAVDIVKVNT
+660 GDAVDINKVNV
-671 AQSNLSV
+671 AQGTLSK
-678 AANKITSAFTALD
+678 AANKITSAFTTLD
-691 NIIKY
+691 NIIMY

-762 EITAATKTELLSK
+762 EITAATKTELLPK
-775 TDIKNVVVKAS
+775 TNIKGVVVSAS
-786 KAAFGVLPD
+786 EAAFGVLPD

-816 IDAGNS
+816 IDAGYS
-822 YSDMPAG
+822 YPEKPAG

-868 KFQTEYETTFA
+868 EFQTKYDEAFA
-879 DAEKAVED
+879 GAEKALDDATE
-887 NAAKLLDA
+887 KLLAADA
-895 ETALID
+895 ALFE
-901 AEEPFAKLKADIAQL
+901 AEEAFATIKAEIAEL
-916 EAKLSAQ
+916 EAKYNAQ
-923 TTIKAQLIAAV
+923 TAIRNTLIQAV
-934 TNHLGIEWPNNGG
+934 TNNLGIEWPNGSG
-947 WGQGN
+947 TGTGQYN
-952 GTNYDPES
+952 PETFEDALEAAIAYQKS
-960 FEEAL
+960 VVVNVEEAL
-965 EEAVAYQ
+965 AKLKIALTKAQDGQYDDM
-972 EKVVANAEYS
+972 AD
-982 LAQLKIQLTQAEDGK
+982 AQLALDI
-997 FDDLSYAQMQLTVAT
+997 AT
-1012 NEFNVAWEAYQEAL
+1012 YNFNTAWEAYQDAL